1 MKKQPDATWVGA
13 CAAVLLVLAVGAASG
28 TGVPDRPDHRTAA
41 VAAPPS
47 IAASS
52 GFSLSLDHLVPQP
65 PPKPPPPPPAPEP
78 PPPPAPP
85 APPVETVIAPPPP
98 AFDAAPAP
106 PPPPPPALQSPSRF
120 AGVTPA
126 GGIWAVM
133 VGINDYPGQA
143 SDLRGA
149 VNDATDMDMALAGLG
164 VPASNRLLLRDGQA
178 TAPMIRT
185 SVDWLVAHSG
195 PDATA
200 VFFYSGHVRKLDRT
214 TEAMVGADGGTV
226 LDQELAS
233 RLAPMQ
239 AKRAWIA
246 MVACYGAG
254 FTEALAP
261 GRVLTGAASADSL
274 AYETSLFGRS
284 YMVQYMVREALIERR
299 TIPTVQAAFSY
310 ARSELARE
318 HPGRQPV
325 QIDAGSGV
333 LDLRPGAKVAPGTPG
348 APPPPASPPP
358 TPTTTTPPKSWC
370 LLCSN

>member
-1 MKKQPDATWVGA
+1 M
-13 CAAVLLVLAVGAASG
+13 AVLLVLAVGAASG
-28 TGVPDRPDHRTAA
+28 TDVRDHPAA
-41 VAAPPS
+41 AAAP
-47 IAASS
+47 ASTRPGS
-52 GFSLSLDHLVPQP
+52 GFSLSLDRLVPQP
-65 PPKPPPPPPAPEP
+65 PPPPPAPEPPAPEP
-78 PPPPAPP
+78 PPPPAP
-85 APPVETVIAPPPP
+85 AETVIAPPPP

-106 PPPPPPALQSPSRF
+106 PPPPPPVLQSPSRF
-120 AGVTPA
+120 VGVTPA
-126 GGIWAVM
+126 GGTWAVM

-149 VNDATDMDMALAGLG
+149 VNDATDMDIALAGLG
-164 VPASNRLLLRDGQA
+164 VPAGNRLLLRDGQA
-178 TAPMIRT
+178 TAPTIRT
-185 SVDWLVAHSG
+185 ALDWLVAHAG

-214 TEAMVGADGGTV
+214 TEAMVGADGGTL
-226 LDQELAS
+226 LDTELAA
-233 RLAPMQ
+233 RLGSLQ
-239 AKRAWIA
+239 AKRTWIA

-299 TIPTVQAAFSY
+299 TIPTVQAAFAY

-325 QIDAGSGV
+325 QVDAGSGV
-333 LDLRPGAKVAPGTPG
+333 LDLRPGASVAPGTPG
-348 APPPPASPPP
+348 APPPPTSRAPA
-358 TPTTTTPPKSWC
+358 PTTTTPPRSC
-370 LLCSN
+370 FLLVCGN

>member
-13 CAAVLLVLAVGAASG
+13 CTAVLLVLALGAASG
-28 TGVPDRPDHRTAA
+28 TSVPDRRPA
-41 VAAPPS
+41 VAAPAP

-52 GFSLSLDHLVPQP
+52 RFSLSLDGLVPQP
-65 PPKPPPPPPAPEP
+65 PPRQVAPPPAPELPAPEP
-78 PPPPAPP
+78 PAAEPTAPP
-85 APPVETVIAPPPP
+85 APVETVIAPPPP
-98 AFDAAPAP
+98 TFDAAPAP

-120 AGVTPA
+120 AGVKPA
-126 GGIWAVM
+126 GGTWAVI

-149 VNDATDMDMALAGLG
+149 VNDANDMDMALAALG
-164 VPASNRLLLRDGQA
+164 VPAGNRLLLRDGQA

-185 SVDWLVAHSG
+185 SVDWLVAHAG
-195 PDATA
+195 PNATA
-200 VFFYSGHVRKLDRT
+200 VFFFSGHVRKVDRT

-226 LDQELAS
+226 LDRELAD
-233 RLAPMQ
+233 RLAPLQ

-274 AYETSLFGRS
+274 AYESSLFDRS
-284 YMVQYMVREALIERR
+284 YMVQYMIREALIERK
-299 TIPTVQAAFSY
+299 TAPTVQAAFAY

-325 QIDAGSGV
+325 QIDSGSGV
-333 LDLRPGAKVAPGTPG
+333 LDLRPGANMAPGTPG
-348 APPPPASPPP
+348 APPPPP